1 MMKISSILKSFFLIS
16 LLAVFTLQTNAQSS
30 AKSQRDAQIS
40 KSIGHGALIGG
51 LSGLVFGRG
60 FGGVVGGA
68 MIGAG
73 IGAVAGAV
81 NGSSDNPQLQSE
93 VDFLIDKYGE
103 SNMLGYVDLMECK
116 HDEAITHFIEQEF
129 SNNKDYKVAS
139 LWMKAITEKDRGNT
153 ERCNELYQLIANND
167 SRFETPQ
174 DAEIQ
179 VIELYIGLMADRES
193 YEIVCGE

>member
-1 MMKISSILKSFFLIS
+1 MKISSLLKSFFLIS
-16 LLAVFTLQTNAQSS
+16 LIAVFTLQTSAQTSS
-30 AKSQRDAQIS
+30 QSQRDDQIN
-40 KSIGHGALIGG
+40 KSMGHGALIGG
-51 LSGLVFGRG
+51 LTGLVFGRG

-81 NGSSDNPQLQSE
+81 NGSSDNPQLQNE
-93 VDFLIDKYGE
+93 VDFLVEKYGE

-116 HDEAITHFIEQEF
+116 HDAAINHFIEQEF

-139 LWMKAITEKDRGNT
+139 LWMKAIAEKDRGNT
-153 ERCNELYQLIANND
+153 ERCNELYELIANND

-174 DAEIQ
+174 DVEIQ
-179 VIELYIGLMADRES
+179 VIELYLGLKADRES